1 MFDLLKDIFK
11 KKEKPMPEQVK
22 VADKNLPLNIKNMS
36 VADLAAKI
44 NKINKPN
51 KWAITRFAASGKL
64 DKKYV
69 VGGNHYQQG
78 YTSKQREEKIK
89 RQIEKG
95 IIQSNE
101 AQIEERFKLREER
114 IARQL
119 EKQTPQG
126 VVNEG
131 DGKVL

>member
-1 MFDLLKDIFK
+1 MFNLPILNFLK

-22 VADKNLPLNIKNMS
+22 IADKNLPINIKNLS

-69 VGGNHYQQG
+69 VGGNHYPPNM
-78 YTSKQREEKIK
+78 SEKRRLRRL

-95 IIQSNE
+95 MIQITKE
-101 AQIEERFKLREER
+101 A
-114 IARQL
+114 
-119 EKQTPQG
+119 
-126 VVNEG
+126 VNEG
-131 DGKVL
+131 CNQIL

>member
-1 MFDLLKDIFK
+1 MIDKLLNLFK

-22 VADKNLPLNIKNMS
+22 IADKNLPLNIKNLS
-36 VADLAAKI
+36 VSDLATKI

-51 KWAITRFAASGKL
+51 KWAITRYAASGKL

-69 VGGNHYQQG
+69 VGGNQYPKF
-78 YTSKQREEKIK
+78 TSEARRQRRL

-95 IIQSNE
+95 IIQVTEGSD
-101 AQIEERFKLREER
+101 ER
-114 IARQL
+114 
-119 EKQTPQG
+119 
-126 VVNEG
+126 